1 MTRIVPVALFMTL
14 GVMGASVD
22 YAWAEVVDI
31 SGREKVEVG
40 NWADLKDAVA
50 DAGNSGKVIV
60 LTGDITA
67 DMSNPISIVGA
78 NDIIIDGGNHTVTGK
93 EGTSG
98 GQFIRF
104 DSTDKTD
111 LIIQN
116 VTLKGFGNVQ
126 TGFFNAVGGA
136 IDNNNGTIGNITGN
150 FEGNYTKSESSSAQ
164 GGAIDNFGTSAKIG
178 NISGDFEGNYAQS
191 TSGNARGGAIFNQSG
206 TISNITGDFSGNYA
220 KSESSYAEGGA
231 IYNSGTMTL
240 VNSSFYDNYVE
251 TGALRDSEDGLLTG
265 GGAIYNEGNL
275 TIKADNGSSIFK
287 GNKVKWANGEEDSS
301 AIMAMGITL
310 DSVNGGLIQFDDK
323 VSGIAVTQTVS
334 KDEVEGFIKDAGAMG
349 LEVKQDGEN
358 YIVSGEYNGAFMT
371 YQIIKQTDG
380 SYKVTTSSGEMSIT
394 GDDSSRVVFNNAIEN
409 MTQINISKTNVDV
422 NEGAGTISRT
432 VTYDGG
438 KLNINAG
445 AKAEDSVIN
454 DGGTM
459 NVANKATASRT
470 EVNSG
475 GVLSVAAGGLAE
487 NTTINSGGLLN
498 AAAQAKLHNMLANS
512 GAELNIDASALLS
525 GNIII
530 DAAAKMGGSYDYSKI
545 FKDEVADSGSLT
557 LIGGLNDV
565 LNESSLINS
574 TDNKRLHLT
583 AGSYDI
589 GDGAQ
594 AVQGWDMLTFKD
606 NATVKLEGDIAL
618 SGADKKIII
627 EKGSTLDLAGHSP
640 SNYTI
645 TGSLSNDGSITF
657 SHADDEADDITTIY
671 GNYKAYSNAE
681 MTIDV
686 NPATNSSDLLKIN
699 GDVEGTTNVVLN
711 ALDTSKP
718 TQMIA
723 FVEAPNDDLSTGAYF
738 NIHRI
743 VGSPFNWNSLY
754 KDGVWYTATDD
765 LIPNGSNSGYGNG
778 DAGNIEDDV
787 DLEEDAV
794 LPPNFP
800 KLPSTNNGGGNPSVV
815 GEVVAYMSLPSA
827 GIEQTRGMV
836 RNLAAKVENTKT
848 YNMPCGG
855 YYDCGYDGRY
865 LRSGWISPIYSYSE
879 VNAPYEYDA
888 EISGA
893 EAGFDVQRDAHNK
906 LGVFVSFRQG
916 EYDIS
921 GKGDD
926 YYSKVGSE
934 IDINSYI
941 AGLYYRHDAGKMWLM
956 SSLFGGYE
964 DVDIHTDDGVSSDT
978 KGTVL
983 GGSIMGGVVY
993 APRKDLQIEPTLGA
1007 TYTQIRYDDAKDAYG
1022 KVAKFGTIRNL
1033 ELEAAVRL
1041 SRLYRLNGGTAL
1053 IYLRP
1058 GVIYNMGSGDVSVTA
1073 LRQVDGLENTVLGS
1087 MKLGGSFNF
1096 NEFWSLYTELGYIFG
1111 SDYKNLSFNAGLNY
1125 AF

>member
-1 MTRIVPVALFMTL
+1 MTRNGLMTRIVPVALFMTL

-31 SGREKVEVG
+31 SGREKVEVS
-40 NWADLKDAVA
+40 NWTDLKDAVA

-60 LTGDITA
+60 LTGDIIA
-67 DMSNPISIVGA
+67 DINNPIDTVGA
-78 NDIIIDGGNHTVTGK
+78 NDIIIDGGNHTITGK

-116 VTLKGFGNVQ
+116 VTLKGFGN
-126 TGFFNAVGGA
+126 NSSSAEGGA
-136 IDNNNGTIGNITGN
+136 IYNSNGTIGDISGNFKENYAKSTVGSAYGGAISNNKGTIGDISGN
-150 FEGNYTKSESSSAQ
+150 FE
-164 GGAIDNFGTSAKIG
+164 
-178 NISGDFEGNYAQS
+178 
-191 TSGNARGGAIFNQSG
+191 
-206 TISNITGDFSGNYA
+206 GNYA
-220 KSESSYAEGGA
+220 KSESSYAYGGA
-231 IYNSGTMTL
+231 IDNNGTMTL

-251 TGALRDSEDGLLTG
+251 TGALRDSEKGSKTG
-265 GGAIYNEGNL
+265 GGAIFSSGNL
-275 TIKADNGSSIFK
+275 TIRADAGESIFR
-287 GNKVKWANGEEDSS
+287 GNKVIWGDGEDSS
-301 AIMAMGITL
+301 AIMAIGITL
-310 DSVNGGLIQFDDK
+310 DSINNGLIQFDDK
-323 VSGIAVTQTVS
+323 VSGIAVTQTIS
-334 KDEVEGFIKDAGAMG
+334 KNDVDAMLAAVPPEF
-349 LEVKQDGEN
+349 EVKQDGEN
-358 YIVSGEYNGAFMT
+358 YIVSGEYDGTFVT

-380 SYKVTTSSGEMSIT
+380 SYKVTILSGEMTIT

-409 MTQINISKTNVDV
+409 MTQIDISKTNVDV

-487 NTTINSGGLLN
+487 DTTINSGGLLN

-512 GAELNIDASALLS
+512 GAELNIDASSLLS

-671 GNYKAYSNAE
+671 GNYKAYNNAE

-686 NPATNSSDLLKIN
+686 NPTTNSSDLLRID

-778 DAGNIEDDV
+778 DAGDIADDT

-800 KLPSTNNGGGNPSVV
+800 DVPSTSNTPSNGGGSPSVV
-815 GEVVAYMSLPSA
+815 GEVVAYMGLPSA
-827 GIEQTRGMV
+827 GIEQTKGMV
-836 RNLAAKVENTKT
+836 RNLAAKVENTKV

-1096 NEFWSLYTELGYIFG
+1096 NEFWSLYAELGYIFG

>member
-1 MTRIVPVALFMTL
+1 
-14 GVMGASVD
+14 
-22 YAWAEVVDI
+22 
-31 SGREKVEVG
+31 
-40 NWADLKDAVA
+40 
-50 DAGNSGKVIV
+50 
-60 LTGDITA
+60 
-67 DMSNPISIVGA
+67 
-78 NDIIIDGGNHTVTGK
+78 
-93 EGTSG
+93 
-98 GQFIRF
+98 
-104 DSTDKTD
+104 
-111 LIIQN
+111 
-116 VTLKGFGNVQ
+116 
-126 TGFFNAVGGA
+126 
-136 IDNNNGTIGNITGN
+136 
-150 FEGNYTKSESSSAQ
+150 
-164 GGAIDNFGTSAKIG
+164 
-178 NISGDFEGNYAQS
+178 
-191 TSGNARGGAIFNQSG
+191 
-206 TISNITGDFSGNYA
+206 
-220 KSESSYAEGGA
+220 
-231 IYNSGTMTL
+231 
-240 VNSSFYDNYVE
+240 
-251 TGALRDSEDGLLTG
+251 
-265 GGAIYNEGNL
+265 
-275 TIKADNGSSIFK
+275 
-287 GNKVKWANGEEDSS
+287 
-301 AIMAMGITL
+301 
-310 DSVNGGLIQFDDK
+310 
-323 VSGIAVTQTVS
+323 
-334 KDEVEGFIKDAGAMG
+334 
-349 LEVKQDGEN
+349 
-358 YIVSGEYNGAFMT
+358 MT

-836 RNLAAKVENTKT
+836 RNLATKVENTKV

-1096 NEFWSLYTELGYIFG
+1096 NEFWSLYAELGYIFG